1 VKENVRAVWA
11 SRKAYRWLAAS
22 AHILIIVALGAAALD
37 RGPLIVAVTDT
48 AGTRERIGELAST
61 SRVCQTFV
69 AQHEGLSQVYVK
81 LDNYDRQNTG
91 SFVLHLR
98 TKPDDVQDLRTLIH
112 DAAQV
117 EKEAYHLFEY
127 PPIHDSAGRSYCFC
141 LEAPDAQLDNSITA
155 IGTLE
160 NLYTDGTAVF
170 REMWGQGIGV
180 RDLDFRLGY
189 DLSLTGKLAVFARR
203 MPAYK
208 PFIFGAGWFYS
219 LLAVVYL
226 ALIYLTLVLSVPRSV
241 PRHEDPESAE

>member
-1 VKENVRAVWA
+1 MT
-11 SRKAYRWLAAS
+11 
-22 AHILIIVALGAAALD
+22 IVALGATALD
-37 RGPLIVAVTDT
+37 LGPLIVALTDT
-48 AGTRERIGELAST
+48 AGTRRRIGELAST

-69 AQHEGLSQVYVK
+69 AEYEGLSQVHVK
-81 LDNYDRQNTG
+81 LDHYDRQNTG
-91 SFVLHLR
+91 SFVLYIR
-98 TKPDDVQDLRTLIH
+98 TKPDDVQDLRTLTH

-160 NLYTDGTAVF
+160 NTYTDGKAVF

-203 MPAYK
+203 LPAYK
-208 PFIFGAGWFYS
+208 PFMFGAGWFYS
-219 LLAVVYL
+219 LLGVVYL
-226 ALIYLTLVLSVPRSV
+226 ALISLTLALFVHRAV
-241 PRHEDPESAE
+241 PRHDGPESAE

>member
-1 VKENVRAVWA
+1 MKENVRAAWA

-37 RGPLIVAVTDT
+37 RGPLIVALTDT

-91 SFVLHLR
+91 PFVLHLR
-98 TKPDDVQDLRTLIH
+98 TKPDDVQDLRTLTH

-208 PFIFGAGWFYS
+208 PFMFGAGWFYS

-226 ALIYLTLVLSVPRSV
+226 ALIYLTLVMSVPRSV